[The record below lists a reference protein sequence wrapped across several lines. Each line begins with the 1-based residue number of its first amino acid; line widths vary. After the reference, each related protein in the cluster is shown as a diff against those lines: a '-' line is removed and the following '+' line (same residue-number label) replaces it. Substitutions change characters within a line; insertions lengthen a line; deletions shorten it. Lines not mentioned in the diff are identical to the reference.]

1 VRAAKLQGNRMLSLR
16 ISKKPLAIA
25 VDHGIGGHHLS
36 IKERVPAQLTVKDA
50 AMPVSPVHHGGNT
63 ETVAEL
69 GHTKSLCTEIFSFR
83 LVVDERRRANGAI
96 NAPLS
101 P

>member
-1 VRAAKLQGNRMLSLR
+1 
-16 ISKKPLAIA
+16 

-50 AMPVSPVHHGGNT
+50 AMPVSPVHHGGNA
-63 ETVAEL
+63 ETVTEL
-69 GHTKSLCTEIFSFR
+69 GHTKNLCTEIFSFS